1 MNHWILLAIL
11 AGWMAM
17 WGTQGD
23 PLATSV
29 LLHWPVAGI
38 LILGFR
44 YDIKGGLLGGLSAA
58 TILIA
63 FRLLGI
69 VTDWALV
76 GWQFLV
82 FGFFALY
89 PYKFMQIRT
98 QRRSH
103 FGILTEYKRSE
114 IESLQRKLADLDRKC
129 RDIEQRLRGGS
140 R

>member
-1 MNHWILLAIL
+1 MNHWITLAVI
-11 AGWMAM
+11 AGWMAI
-17 WGTQGD
+17 WGSRGD
-23 PLATSV
+23 PIATGV

-38 LILGFR
+38 LVIGFK
-44 YDIKGGLLGGLSAA
+44 YDIKGGLFAGLGAA
-58 TILIA
+58 ILIMA
-63 FRLLGI
+63 FRLTGVI
-69 VTDWALV
+69 NDWTLV

-114 IESLQRKLADLDRKC
+114 IESLKRKLADLDRKC
-129 RDIEQRLRGGS
+129 RDIEQRLR
-140 R
+140 